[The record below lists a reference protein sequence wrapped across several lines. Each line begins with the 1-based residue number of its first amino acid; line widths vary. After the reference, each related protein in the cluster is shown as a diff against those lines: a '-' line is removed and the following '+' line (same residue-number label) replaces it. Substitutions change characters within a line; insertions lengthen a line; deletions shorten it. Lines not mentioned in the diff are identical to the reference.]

1 MFVIDY
7 QAINLHYTLMD
18 EPDIVTPSHHTQQ
31 QQQQQQQHLHS
42 GNKFS

>member
-31 QQQQQQQHLHS
+31 QQQQQHLDS